1 MQIPSVPTSRRGRVL
16 VVVFIVVVVAAGG
29 LVAETFFLPEQ
40 STMVEEERAT
50 SSDADALASGSFT
63 GTTGHRVSGTVRLV
77 EDDDGYALHFED
89 YRQTQGPDVFV
100 YVTPAAE
107 PDSRAEIA
115 AGRKVLI
122 DGGADGGES
131 TKEGTFVQRL
141 PADVPVGDLRGVAI
155 WCDQFGVPFGYA
167 TLEWNG

>member
-1 MQIPSVPTSRRGRVL
+1 MDTPSFPTSRRGRL
-16 VVVFIVVVVAAGG
+16 VAGLILIGIVAAGA
-29 LVAETFFLPEQ
+29 LVADTYFLPER
-40 STMVEEERAT
+40 STVVDEGPMAANGTTVH
-50 SSDADALASGSFT
+50 ASGTFT
-63 GTTGHRVSGTVRLV
+63 GTTGHRVSGTVRLI
-77 EDDDGYALHFED
+77 EDANGLALHFED

-100 YVTPAAE
+100 YVTPAGE

-131 TKEGTFVQRL
+131 TKEGTFVQPL
-141 PADVPVGDLRGVAI
+141 PADVRVDNVEGVAI

-167 TLEWNG
+167 TLETSA

>member
-1 MQIPSVPTSRRGRVL
+1 MQRPSLPNSRSRWLLAG
-16 VVVFIVVVVAAGG
+16 VVVMVLLGG
-29 LVAETFFLPEQ
+29 GYLVADMYFLPEQ
-40 STMVEEERAT
+40 STVVDEAVTPSGTETVLAT
-50 SSDADALASGSFT
+50 GMFT

-77 EDDDGYALHFED
+77 EDADGYALHFEE
-89 YRQTQGPDVFV
+89 YAQTQGPDVFV
-100 YVTPAAE
+100 YVTPAAT

-115 AGRKVLI
+115 AGQKVLI

-141 PADVPVGDLRGVAI
+141 PADVDSSQLGGVAI

-167 TLEWNG
+167 TLEPAG